1 MMSSQEQPGSVPQA
15 VPNSGTAIVSLIF
28 GILGLTFFPLIGS
41 IVALITGYSAR
52 NEIKESMGTLGGDG
66 MATAGIVMGWVGIG
80 LALIGCCVFGFIF
93 TIPACL
99 IPFGIFSEGSWSLL
113 PVIISPIV

>member
-1 MMSSQEQPGSVPQA
+1 MSSQELPGGIPQA

-41 IVALITGYSAR
+41 VVALITGYAAR

-66 MATAGIVMGWVGIG
+66 MATAGIITGWVGIG
-80 LALIGCCVFGFIF
+80 LAIIGCCVFGIIF

>member
-1 MMSSQEQPGSVPQA
+1 MSNQEQLRSVPQA

-52 NEIKESMGTLGGDG
+52 NEIRESMGTLGGGG
-66 MATAGIVMGWVGIG
+66 MATAGIIMGWVGIG
-80 LALIGCCVFGFIF
+80 LALIGCCVFGFIL

-99 IPFGIFSEGSWSLL
+99 IPFGIFSEGLWSLL
-113 PVIISPIV
+113 PDVIFTIV

>member
-1 MMSSQEQPGSVPQA
+1 MSSQELPAGVPQA

-41 IVALITGYSAR
+41 IVALITGYAAR

-66 MATAGIVMGWVGIG
+66 MATAGIITGWVGIG
-80 LALIGCCVFGFIF
+80 LAIIGCCVFGFIL

-99 IPFGIFSEGSWSLL
+99 IPFGIFSEGLWSLL
-113 PVIISPIV
+113 PVIISTII

>member
-1 MMSSQEQPGSVPQA
+1 MSSQELPADVPQA
-15 VPNSGTAIVSLIF
+15 VPNSGMAIVSLIF

-41 IVALITGYSAR
+41 IVALITGYAAR
-52 NEIKESMGTLGGDG
+52 NEIKESMGTMGGDG
-66 MATAGIVMGWVGIG
+66 MATAGIIMGWIGIG
-80 LALIGCCVFGFIF
+80 LAIIGCCVFGFIL

-113 PVIISPIV
+113 PVIISTIV

>member
-41 IVALITGYSAR
+41 IVALITGYSAI

-66 MATAGIVMGWVGIG
+66 MATAGIITGWVGLG
-80 LALIGCCVFGFIF
+80 LAIIGCCVFGFIF

-99 IPFGIFSEGSWSLL
+99 IPFGIFSEGLWSLL
-113 PVIISPIV
+113 PVIISTIV

>member
-1 MMSSQEQPGSVPQA
+1 MSSQELPAGVPQA

-52 NEIKESMGTLGGDG
+52 NEIRESMGTLGGGG
-66 MATAGIVMGWVGIG
+66 MATAGITMG
-80 LALIGCCVFGFIF
+80 
-93 TIPACL
+93 
-99 IPFGIFSEGSWSLL
+99 
-113 PVIISPIV
+113 